1 MKDRSV
7 KSLVVQPE
15 SEDPVRTVNQN
26 AQPTQLREVVNRG
39 LWWMHC
45 EVHTI
50 NKFLTTYGR
59 TPTCPSYIYPE
70 LRKF

>member
-26 AQPTQLREVVNRG
+26 AQPTQLGEVVNRG
-39 LWWMHC
+39 LW
-45 EVHTI
+45 
-50 NKFLTTYGR
+50 
-59 TPTCPSYIYPE
+59 
-70 LRKF
+70 